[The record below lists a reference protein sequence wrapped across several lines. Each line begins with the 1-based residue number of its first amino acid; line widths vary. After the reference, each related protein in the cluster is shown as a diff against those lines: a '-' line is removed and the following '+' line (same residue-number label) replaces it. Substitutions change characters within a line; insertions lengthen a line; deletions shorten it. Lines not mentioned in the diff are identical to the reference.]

1 MRALVG
7 VIMSQ
12 GQKEIQKRARDLRS
26 NQTGAEGLLWMH
38 LRNRQLNNLK
48 FRRQHPIGNY
58 IVDFYCAEVGVIV
71 EIDGDTHLDRVEYDQ
86 NRTEWLERQR
96 LRVIRFSNQDVY
108 ENPAEVLTL
117 IAEFC
122 AGKTTLA

>member
-86 NRTEWLERQR
+86 NRTEWLERQG

-122 AGKTTLA
+122 AGSL

>member
-58 IVDFYCAEVGVIV
+58 FVDFYCAEVGVIV

-122 AGKTTLA
+122 A

>member
-12 GQKEIQKRARDLRS
+12 VHKELQKRAKDLRS

-86 NRTEWLERQR
+86 NRTEWLERQG
-96 LRVIRFSNQDVY
+96 LRVIRFSNKDVY

>member
-12 GQKEIQKRARDLRS
+12 GQKEIQKRAKDLRS

-71 EIDGDTHLDRVEYDQ
+71 EIDGGTHLDRVEYDQ
-86 NRTEWLERQR
+86 NRTEWLERQG
-96 LRVIRFSNQDVY
+96 LRVIRFGNQDVC

>member
-71 EIDGDTHLDRVEYDQ
+71 EIDGDTHLDQVDYDQ
-86 NRTEWLERQR
+86 TRTEWLERQG
-96 LRVIRFSNQDVY
+96 LRVIRFNNQDVY
-108 ENPAEVLTL
+108 DNPTEVLTL

-122 AGKTTLA
+122 AGCL